1 MNAQPRETPDFRPM
15 RPEDLPR
22 VMEIERDLYPFPW
35 TEGNFRDSLQ
45 AGYSCWVCQ
54 VAGHTVGYA
63 VLMLVADEAHVL
75 NIAIARAW
83 QRRGLGSSLM
93 RHLIGAGPALWG
105 AGDFPRGA
113 SFQHGRAAPLPRHG
127 LQRGGA
133 PSQLLSR
140 PRRPRGRHPDG
151 HDVMKRC
158 PRAGLRSWSF
168 TPSGAG
174 GRRPRPRWRRRRMTW
189 PRWIGRR

>member
-93 RHLIGAGPALWG
+93 RHLIGLARHYGAREIFLEVRPSNTAARRLYHGMGFNEVARRRNYYPA
-105 AGDFPRGA
+105 
-113 SFQHGRAAPLPRHG
+113 H
-127 LQRGGA
+127 
-133 PSQLLSR
+133 
-140 PRRPRGRHPDG
+140 
-151 HDVMKRC
+151 
-158 PRAGLRSWSF
+158 
-168 TPSGAG
+168 G
-174 GRRPRPRWRRRRMTW
+174 GREDAILMAMTL
-189 PRWIGRR
+189 